1 MGLLTVKEVDNAK
14 VEDGKAFRILTD
26 GNGLYLRVGAPHR
39 LRGGLVQRY
48 WIAKMMFSGK
58 RIEVGIGSAHEI
70 SLKEAREANEAM
82 RVNARNGIDPRNR
95 KVVADPEGVPTF
107 AEAVDLYLKEKLKEF
122 KNPKHIQQWENTLR
136 DYASTP
142 KGGKGLGGKLV
153 NTITADDV
161 LAVLKPL
168 WGTKTET
175 ASRLRGRI
183 EQVLAW
189 ATVKHH
195 RKGDNP
201 ARWKGNLEFLLPKAS
216 KIKAVEHHEALPYQD
231 LPAFMANLAGRDS
244 VSARALEWLILTGVR
259 SETARE
265 ARWDELDL
273 DARLWTIPAERT
285 KTKVAHRV
293 PLPTQAVAV
302 ARKME
307 GLHDTYLFCTGA
319 GAGSAKA
326 KKAAGPVTEAAL
338 RKLVQQTMK
347 HPDLTLHGFRTT
359 LRTWMQ
365 DAGTDWEVAETVL
378 SHKVGN
384 SVSQAY
390 ARKDYLERRQPVM
403 QAYADFAFGKP

>member
-1 MGLLTVKEVDNAK
+1 VGLLKVKEVDNAK
-14 VEDGKAFRILTD
+14 AEDGKAFRILTD

-39 LRGGLVQRY
+39 VRGGLVQRY
-48 WIAKMMFSGK
+48 WVAKMMFGGK

-142 KGGKGLGGKLV
+142 KGGKGLGGKPV

-161 LAVLKPL
+161 LAVLKPI
-168 WGTKTET
+168 WTTKTET

-201 ARWKGNLEFLLPKAS
+201 ARWKGNIEFLLPKAS
-216 KIKAVEHHEALPYQD
+216 KIKNVEHHEALPYKD
-231 LPAFMANLAGRDS
+231 LPAFMVDLTGRDS
-244 VSARALEWLILTGVR
+244 VSARALEFLIFTGVR
-259 SETARE
+259 SAVARE
-265 ARWDELDL
+265 VVWAELDL
-273 DARLWTIPAERT
+273 EASLWTIPKERT
-285 KTKVAHRV
+285 KTKVAQRI
-293 PLPTQAVAV
+293 PLPAQMVALLE
-302 ARKME
+302 KLK
-307 GLHDTYLFCTGA
+307 GLHDTYVFAT
-319 GAGSAKA
+319 SPKS
-326 KKAAGPVTEAAL
+326 GPVTETAL

-359 LRTWMQ
+359 FRTWMQ
-365 DAGTDWEVAETVL
+365 DAGTEWEVAETIL

-384 SVSQAY
+384 TVSQAY
-390 ARKDYLERRQPVM
+390 AREDYFERRKPVM
-403 QAYADFAFGKP
+403 QAYADFAYSKPKE